1 MCSCFCCE
9 IKKIQILLQE
19 LTFLAFFFSFCCGII
34 FVLSF
39 YNAICVELIYWLK
52 STTMV
57 LHLKNSANTL
67 GKNVMVLRIKIC
79 AILNV

>member
-19 LTFLAFFFSFCCGII
+19 VTFLAFFFLFLWYYIC
-34 FVLSF
+34 VSF
-39 YNAICVELIYWLK
+39 YNAICVELYFLTNK
-52 STTMV
+52 STMV
-57 LHLKNSANTL
+57 FHLKNSANTL

>member
-9 IKKIQILLQE
+9 IKKNTNIVARTNVFGLL
-19 LTFLAFFFSFCCGII
+19 FSFCCGII

>member
-9 IKKIQILLQE
+9 IKKNIVTRTNVFGL
-19 LTFLAFFFSFCCGII
+19 FFSFSCGII

-39 YNAICVELIYWLK
+39 YNAICVELYFLTNK
-52 STTMV
+52 STMV

>member
-1 MCSCFCCE
+1 M
-9 IKKIQILLQE
+9 
-19 LTFLAFFFSFCCGII
+19 
-34 FVLSF
+34 LSF

-79 AILNV
+79 AIFKCVDLMTLLGTLIPGWTSFCLQS

>member
-9 IKKIQILLQE
+9 IKNTNIVARTNVFGL
-19 LTFLAFFFSFCCGII
+19 FSFSCGII

-39 YNAICVELIYWLK
+39 YNAICEVLYFLTNK
-52 STTMV
+52 STMV
-57 LHLKNSANTL
+57 LHLKKSANTL

>member
-19 LTFLAFFFSFCCGII
+19 LTFLAFFFP
-34 FVLSF
+34 FVVVLYLCYLF
-39 YNAICVELIYWLK
+39 IMPYVELIYWLK